1 MNYNTQRE
9 YLLIR
14 EYGRN
19 IHNMVNALKTIAI
32 DNRLHNAQSIIK
44 ILEVLNPDLKQY
56 DNVQQ
61 ILWDHL
67 FLIADDNIDIPNA
80 PYPKPPKNFLQ
91 KKEILQPLPYPK
103 THPKFSHMGK
113 NFERLL
119 ECTLQ
124 ETDIE
129 KRNYLTNILAYYM
142 KIAYFNWHKEVV
154 HDDSIKSELLQL
166 AKGQLEYPNNMPS
179 FRFKPNSIPNSYSF
193 SNSSKRHGNN
203 LKHKGKRKY

>member
-9 YLLIR
+9 GLLIR

-19 IHNMVNALKTIAI
+19 IHNMVNGLKTIAPEK
-32 DNRLHNAQSIIK
+32 RLQNAESIIR

-119 ECTLQ
+119 DITLQ
-124 ETDIE
+124 EQDKQ
-129 KRNYLTNILAYYM
+129 KRDYFTNVLAYYM
-142 KIAYFNWHKEVV
+142 KIAYMNWHKEIA
-154 HDDSIKSELLQL
+154 HDDTINSELHQL
-166 AKGQLEYPNNMPS
+166 SKGQLEYPNSQPP
-179 FRFKPNSIPNSYSF
+179 FRFKPNTMPNLQSC
-193 SNSSKRHGNN
+193 NNGKSKNGS
-203 LKHKGKRKY
+203 GKNKPKKKY